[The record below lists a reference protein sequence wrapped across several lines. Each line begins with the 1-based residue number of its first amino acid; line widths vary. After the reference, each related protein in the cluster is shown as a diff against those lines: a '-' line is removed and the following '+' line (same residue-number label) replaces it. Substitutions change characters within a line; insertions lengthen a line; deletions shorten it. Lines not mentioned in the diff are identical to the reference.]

1 VDGLILSMVLGGK
14 RLNSCYLL
22 LFIPIKNLRL
32 ETFLICHQ
40 FFFFFLKLV
49 LVYGKEGPGP
59 I

>member
-1 VDGLILSMVLGGK
+1 VDGLILSMVFGGK

-40 FFFFFLKLV
+40 FFFFET
-49 LVYGKEGPGP
+49 GAC
-59 I
+59 IW